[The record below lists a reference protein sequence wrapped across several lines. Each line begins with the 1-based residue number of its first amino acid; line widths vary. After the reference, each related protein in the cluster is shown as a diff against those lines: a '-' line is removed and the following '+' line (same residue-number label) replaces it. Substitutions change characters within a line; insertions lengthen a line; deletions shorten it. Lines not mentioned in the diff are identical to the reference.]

1 MYYTKHNKKY
11 NMTCKVCKQH
21 NTPTVCG
28 GFASPS
34 AAQVELTASALPI
47 FCTCSVLIRFGL
59 FCLSAAYLRPISFG
73 SGATNWLECIN
84 AKPIQLA
91 SHPTIHPSSQDQ
103 IKPVFE
109 VPKHIWSENDPV
121 WKKTKF

>member
-1 MYYTKHNKKY
+1 
-11 NMTCKVCKQH
+11 MTCKVCKQH

-59 FCLSAAYLRPISFG
+59 FCLSAASYAQFH
-73 SGATNWLECIN
+73 
-84 AKPIQLA
+84 LA
-91 SHPTIHPSSQDQ
+91 QGLPTG
-103 IKPVFE
+103 
-109 VPKHIWSENDPV
+109 WSV
-121 WKKTKF
+121 